1 MSDLRVLKGM
11 DSRLRGN
18 DGVNLG
24 NDGSGLGNE
33 NGDLGSDRN
42 SDRSD
47 STFELKTVGYQN
59 RINSFMMDMLDEN
72 YPQSN
77 KLVNALSYSL
87 MSGGKRIRPLLSYAT
102 AEALGIDLAQA
113 DYVAASIEMIHAYSL
128 IHDDLP
134 AMDNDDL
141 RRGKPTCHIE
151 FDDATAILAGDA
163 LQAMAFEVL
172 SHIDADPKLVVQLIR
187 LLSLSCGVLGMAGGQ
202 SLDLESENK
211 QLDKSSLDIIHQLKT
226 GALISA
232 SVEMIGLLCS
242 SCGDENKLALK
253 QYAYD
258 FGMAFQI
265 IDDVLDVIGD
275 EAVIGKPV
283 GSDESNNKSTY
294 PVIMGLNASKNAALT
309 HSQNAVAQLQT
320 LPGDSSY
327 LKYLAEYLV
336 SRES

>member
-1 MSDLRVLKGM
+1 MSLRSYFKSFAWQNDCPVIWFRLCCNNDGGGVVMSD
-11 DSRLRGN
+11 
-18 DGVNLG
+18 GVFQ
-24 NDGSGLGNE
+24 D
-33 NGDLGSDRN
+33 
-42 SDRSD
+42 
-47 STFELKTVGYQN
+47 KTSQYQK
-59 RINSFMMDMLDEN
+59 RINAFMADVLDKN

-102 AEALGIDLAQA
+102 AEALDIDLDQA
-113 DYVAASIEMIHAYSL
+113 DFVAASIEMIHAYSL

-141 RRGKPTCHIE
+141 RRGKPTCHVQ

-172 SHIDADPKLVVQLIR
+172 SYIDADPKIIVQLIR
-187 LLSLSCGVLGMAGGQ
+187 MLSLSCGVLGMAGGQ

-211 QLDKSSLDIIHQLKT
+211 QLDKKSMDIIHQLKT

-232 SVEMIGLLCS
+232 SVEMMGLLCIN
-242 SCGDENKLALK
+242 CTDESELALR

-275 EAVIGKPV
+275 EETIGKPI

-294 PVIMGLNASKNAALT
+294 PSIMGLDDSKKAALS
-309 HSQNAVAQLQT
+309 HSQNAVKQLQI

-327 LKYLAEYLV
+327 LQYLAEYLV
-336 SRES
+336 SRKS

>member
-1 MSDLRVLKGM
+1 MSDLLSVVK
-11 DSRLRGN
+11 N
-18 DGVNLG
+18 DI
-24 NDGSGLGNE
+24 DFKE
-33 NGDLGSDRN
+33 KSD
-42 SDRSD
+42 
-47 STFELKTVGYQN
+47 FYQR
-59 RINSFMMDMLDEN
+59 RINAFMFDILKDN

-77 KLVNALSYSL
+77 KLVNAVSYSL

-102 AEALGIDLAQA
+102 AEALAVDLSQA

-134 AMDNDDL
+134 AMDNDDM

-172 SHIDADPKLVVQLIR
+172 SQINTKPKNTVNLIKM
-187 LLSLSCGVLGMAGGQ
+187 LSLSCGVLGMAGGQ
-202 SLDLESENK
+202 ALDLESENK
-211 QLDKSSLDIIHQLKT
+211 QLDKNSMDTIHQLKT

-242 SCGDENKLALK
+242 NSNQQTKLALK
-253 QYAYD
+253 QYGYD

-265 IDDVLDVIGD
+265 IDDVLDIIGD
-275 EAVIGKPV
+275 EETIGKPV

-294 PVIMGLNASKNAALT
+294 PSIMGLDASKKAAVK
-309 HSQNAVAQLQT
+309 HSNRAVKQLEL
-320 LPGDSSY
+320 LPGDSNY
-327 LKYLAEYLV
+327 LKYLAEYLI
-336 SRES
+336 SRQS

>member
-1 MSDLRVLKGM
+1 MSDLLSVVSKKKKDEDLP
-11 DSRLRGN
+11 
-18 DGVNLG
+18 V
-24 NDGSGLGNE
+24 
-33 NGDLGSDRN
+33 GDI
-42 SDRSD
+42 SD
-47 STFELKTVGYQN
+47 SFEVKNKLYQK
-59 RINSFMMDMLDEN
+59 RINDFMLNILNKN

-102 AEALGIDLAQA
+102 AEALEVDLNQA
-113 DYVAASIEMIHAYSL
+113 DFVAASIEMIHAYSL

-134 AMDNDDL
+134 AMDNDDM
-141 RRGKPTCHIE
+141 RRGKPTCHVE

-172 SHIDADPKLVVQLIR
+172 SQIDADSRLTVNLIKM
-187 LLSLSCGVLGMAGGQ
+187 LSLSCGVLGMAGGQ

-211 QLDKSSLDIIHQLKT
+211 QLDKVSMDTIHQLKT

-232 SVEMIGLLCS
+232 SVEMIGLLDSECS
-242 SCGDENKLALK
+242 SNIQLALK
-253 QYAYD
+253 QYGYD

-275 EAVIGKPV
+275 EATIGKPV

-294 PVIMGLNASKNAALT
+294 PSIMGLDESKKAALS
-309 HSQNAVAQLQT
+309 HSENAVKQLKT
-320 LPGDSSY
+320 LQGDSSY

-336 SRES
+336 SRQS

>member
-1 MSDLRVLKGM
+1 MTDTNK
-11 DSRLRGN
+11 
-18 DGVNLG
+18 
-24 NDGSGLGNE
+24 
-33 NGDLGSDRN
+33 
-42 SDRSD
+42 
-47 STFELKTVGYQN
+47 FEAKTKLYQK
-59 RINSFMMDMLDEN
+59 RINTFMMEVLDKN
-72 YPQSN
+72 YPQSS

-102 AEALGIDLAQA
+102 AEALGLDLSNA

-141 RRGKPTCHIE
+141 RRGKPTCHVE

-172 SHIDADPKLVVQLIR
+172 THIDAKPKAVVQLIR
-187 LLSLSCGVLGMAGGQ
+187 MLSLSCGVLGMAGGQ

-211 QLDKSSLDIIHQLKT
+211 QLDKQAMDNIHQLKT

-232 SVEMIGLLCS
+232 SVEMMGVLCDQ
-242 SCGDENKLALK
+242 CTDETRMALK

-275 EAVIGKPV
+275 EDTIGKPI

-294 PVIMGLNASKNAALT
+294 PSIMGLDASKNAAIS
-309 HSQNAVAQLQT
+309 HSQNAVSQLDC

-327 LKYLAEYLV
+327 LQYLAEYLI
-336 SRES
+336 SRKS

>member
-1 MSDLRVLKGM
+1 M
-11 DSRLRGN
+11 N
-18 DGVNLG
+18 HN
-24 NDGSGLGNE
+24 
-33 NGDLGSDRN
+33 
-42 SDRSD
+42 
-47 STFELKTVGYQN
+47 FEEQTTLYQQ
-59 RINSFMMDMLDEN
+59 RINAFMKDVLDRN

-87 MSGGKRIRPLLSYAT
+87 LSGGKRIRPLLSYAT
-102 AEALGIDLAQA
+102 AQALEIPLAQV
-113 DYVAASIEMIHAYSL
+113 DFVAASIEMIHAYSL

-141 RRGKPTCHIE
+141 RRGKPTCHVE

-172 SHIDADPKLVVQLIR
+172 TDIDVDATITVQLIKM
-187 LLSLSCGVLGMAGGQ
+187 LSLSCGVLGMAGGQ

-211 QLDKSSLDIIHQLKT
+211 QLNKAAMDNIHQLKT

-232 SVEMIGLLCS
+232 SVEMVGALCTECTDRS
-242 SCGDENKLALK
+242 KLALK

-275 EAVIGKPV
+275 EEKIGKPI

-294 PVIMGLNASKNAALT
+294 PAIMGLDASKQAALN
-309 HSQNAVAQLQT
+309 HSNNAIQQLQY
-320 LPGDSSY
+320 LPGDISY
-327 LKYLAEYLV
+327 LKYLAHYLV
-336 SRES
+336 SRQS

>member
-1 MSDLRVLKGM
+1 MSD
-11 DSRLRGN
+11 
-18 DGVNLG
+18 GVFQ
-24 NDGSGLGNE
+24 D
-33 NGDLGSDRN
+33 
-42 SDRSD
+42 
-47 STFELKTVGYQN
+47 KTSQYQK
-59 RINSFMMDMLDEN
+59 RINAFMADVLDKN

-102 AEALGIDLAQA
+102 AEALEIDLAQA

-141 RRGKPTCHIE
+141 RRGKPTCHVQ

-172 SHIDADPKLVVQLIR
+172 SYIDADPKIIVQLIR

-211 QLDKSSLDIIHQLKT
+211 QLDKSSMDIIHQLKT

-232 SVEMIGLLCS
+232 SVEMMGLLCTN
-242 SCGDENKLALK
+242 CTDESKLALR

-275 EAVIGKPV
+275 EETIGKPV

-294 PVIMGLNASKNAALT
+294 PSIMGLDDSKKAALS
-309 HSQNAVAQLQT
+309 HSQNAVAQLQV

-327 LKYLAEYLV
+327 LQYLAEYLV
-336 SRES
+336 SRKS

>member
-1 MSDLRVLKGM
+1 MTDTDKFK
-11 DSRLRGN
+11 D
-18 DGVNLG
+18 
-24 NDGSGLGNE
+24 
-33 NGDLGSDRN
+33 
-42 SDRSD
+42 
-47 STFELKTVGYQN
+47 KTKLYQE
-59 RINSFMMDMLDEN
+59 RINTFMMDVLDKN

-102 AEALGIDLAQA
+102 AEALGLDLSDA

-134 AMDNDDL
+134 AMDNDDF
-141 RRGKPTCHIE
+141 RRGQPTCHVE

-172 SHIDADPKLVVQLIR
+172 THIDAKPKAVVKLIR
-187 LLSLSCGVLGMAGGQ
+187 MLSLSCGVLGMAGGQ

-211 QLDKSSLDIIHQLKT
+211 QLDKQAMDNIHQLKT

-232 SVEMIGLLCS
+232 SVEMMGVLCTKCCPES
-242 SCGDENKLALK
+242 RLALK

-275 EAVIGKPV
+275 EATIGKPI

-294 PVIMGLNASKNAALT
+294 PAIMGLDASKNAAIG
-309 HSQNAVAQLQT
+309 HSQNAIKQIAV

-327 LKYLAEYLV
+327 LQYLAEYLI
-336 SRES
+336 SRKS

>member
-1 MSDLRVLKGM
+1 MWMSDLRILKGV

-18 DGVNLG
+18 DGVVLG
-24 NDGSGLGNE
+24 
-33 NGDLGSDRN
+33 GDKN
-42 SDRSD
+42 SHGDDESSVMGD
-47 STFELKTVGYQN
+47 CNFVSKTTDYQN
-59 RINSFMMDMLDEN
+59 RINDFMMDVLDQN

-87 MSGGKRIRPLLSYAT
+87 MSGGKRVRPLLSYAT
-102 AEALGIDLAQA
+102 AEALGIDLTQA

-141 RRGKPTCHIE
+141 RRGKPTCHVE

-172 SHIDADPKLVVQLIR
+172 SHIDTDPKIVVQLIR

-202 SLDLESENK
+202 SLDLESESK
-211 QLDKSSLDIIHQLKT
+211 QLDKSSMDIIHQLKT

-232 SVEMIGLLCS
+232 SVEMIALLCTNS
-242 SCGDENKLALK
+242 SDESKLALK

-294 PVIMGLNASKNAALT
+294 PAIMGLDASKDAALS
-309 HSQNAVAQLQT
+309 HSQNAISQLQT
-320 LPGDSSY
+320 LSGDSSY
-327 LKYLAEYLV
+327 LTYLAKYLV